1 MCYHPSWVQDI
12 FGRQVFE
19 DDLYGRPVAMTG
31 ARVVMAQTLLEDF
44 SNEDTKWKEVRDR

>member
-19 DDLYGRPVAMTG
+19 DDLYGRVAMTG
-31 ARVVMAQTLLEDF
+31 VRVVMAQTLLDGG
-44 SNEDTKWKEVRDR
+44 DL